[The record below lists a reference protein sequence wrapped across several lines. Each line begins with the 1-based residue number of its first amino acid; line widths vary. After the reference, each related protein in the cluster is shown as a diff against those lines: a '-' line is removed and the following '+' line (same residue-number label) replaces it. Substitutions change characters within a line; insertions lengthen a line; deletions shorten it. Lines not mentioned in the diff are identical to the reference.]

1 MPMALRPNGTATI
14 SFGLVSI
21 PVNLFSASESKAA
34 ISFNM
39 LHDEDNARV
48 KQQLV
53 CSKDGEVVERDH
65 IVKGYEFE
73 KGQYVVFTPAELK
86 ALEEQTNQVME
97 IMEFVPLAKIDP
109 VYFDKGYYLSPGKG
123 GDKAYGLLAKAMT
136 ETGRCGLAK
145 YAARGKQYLVV
156 VRPVTG
162 HEGGLMMQQL
172 NYADEVRS
180 FADVG
185 VPEVAVKDAELK
197 LAIMLTD
204 QIATDEF
211 HPENYKDEVKER
223 VEGLIRRKIDGQ
235 EISASAPE
243 APKNQV
249 IDLMEALKAS
259 LAARGG
265 RKGASKADAARDAKP
280 ERKPAARADAG
291 EARPRALRA
300 VGNGKKASRA

>member
-1 MPMALRPNGTATI
+1 MAQRPTGTATI

-39 LHDEDNARV
+39 LHDEDHARV

-53 CSKDGEVVERDH
+53 CSKDGATVERDH
-65 IVKGYEFE
+65 VVKGYEFE
-73 KGQYVVFTPAELK
+73 KGQYVVFTPEELK
-86 ALEEQTNQVME
+86 ALEEQSNQIME
-97 IMEFVPLAKIDP
+97 ITEFVPLTKIDP
-109 VYFDKGYYLSPGKG
+109 VYFDKCYYLSPGKG
-123 GDKAYGLLAKAMT
+123 GDKAYRLLAKAMT

-172 NYADEVRS
+172 NFTDVEVPP
-180 FADVG
+180 G
-185 VPEVAVKDAELK
+185 EVKDAELK

-204 QIATDEF
+204 QIASDEF

-223 VEGLIRRKIDGQ
+223 VEGLIQKKIDGQ
-235 EISASAPE
+235 EISESTPE
-243 APKNQV
+243 TPKSQV

>member
-1 MPMALRPNGTATI
+1 MALRPNGSATI

-39 LHDEDNARV
+39 LHDEDHARV

-53 CSKDGEVVERDH
+53 CSKDGAIVERDH
-65 IVKGYEFE
+65 VVKGYEFE
-73 KGQYVVFTPAELK
+73 KGQYVVFTPEELK
-86 ALEEQTNQVME
+86 AIEEQSNQIME
-97 IMEFVPLAKIDP
+97 ITEFVPLAKIDP

-123 GDKAYGLLAKAMT
+123 GDKAYRLLAKAMT

-180 FADVG
+180 FTEVE
-185 VPEVAVKDAELK
+185 VPQAEVKDAELK

-204 QIATDEF
+204 QIASNEF

-223 VEGLIRRKIDGQ
+223 VEALIRRKIDGQ
-235 EISASAPE
+235 EISESKPE
-243 APKNQV
+243 APKTQV

-265 RKGASKADAARDAKP
+265 RRKEAASAPAKP
-280 ERKPAARADAG
+280 ERKPAV
-291 EARPRALRA
+291 RALREEPTQKA
-300 VGNGKKASRA
+300 RLRVVGNGKKNR

>member
-1 MPMALRPNGTATI
+1 MALKPTGSATI

-21 PVNLFSASESKAA
+21 PVNLHSASESKAA
-34 ISFNM
+34 LSFNM
-39 LHDEDNARV
+39 LHETDHARV
-48 KQQLV
+48 RQQLV
-53 CSKDGEVVERDH
+53 CTKDGEVVERDK

-86 ALEEQTNQVME
+86 ALDEQSNQVME
-97 IMEFVPLAKIDP
+97 ITEFVPLAKIDP

-123 GDKAYGLLAKAMT
+123 GDKAYRLLSRAMT
-136 ETGRCGLAK
+136 QTGRCGLAK

-172 NYADEVRS
+172 NYADEIRS
-180 FADVG
+180 FTDVEIPAG
-185 VPEVAVKDAELK
+185 EVNDAELK

-204 QIATDEF
+204 QIASDEF

-223 VEGLIRRKIDGQ
+223 VEGLIQKKIAGQ
-235 EISASAPE
+235 EISETE
-243 APKNQV
+243 APAPKTQV

-259 LAARGG
+259 LAARTG
-265 RKGASKADAARDAKP
+265 RKGAAKAAEMPQKP
-280 ERKPAARADAG
+280 ERKPATRADATRG
-291 EARPRALRA
+291 ETRTKLRA
-300 VGNGKKASRA
+300 VGNGKKASKG

>member
-1 MPMALRPNGTATI
+1 MGLRPNGTATI

-34 ISFNM
+34 ISFHM
-39 LHDEDNARV
+39 LHDEDHARV

-53 CSKDGEVVERDH
+53 CSKDGAIVERDH

-73 KGQYVVFTPAELK
+73 KGQYVVFTPEELK
-86 ALEEQTNQVME
+86 AIEEQSNQIME
-97 IMEFVPLAKIDP
+97 ITEFVPLAKIDP

-123 GDKAYGLLAKAMT
+123 GDKAYRLLAKAMT

-162 HEGGLMMQQL
+162 HESGLMMQQL
-172 NYADEVRS
+172 NYADEIRS
-180 FADVG
+180 FADVEI
-185 VPEVAVKDAELK
+185 PEGDVKDAELK

-223 VEGLIRRKIDGQ
+223 VEALIRRKIDGQ
-235 EISASAPE
+235 EISEVKPE
-243 APKNQV
+243 APKTQV

-265 RKGASKADAARDAKP
+265 RRKEAASAPAKP
-280 ERKPAARADAG
+280 ERKPAVH
-291 EARPRALRA
+291 ALREEPA
-300 VGNGKKASRA
+300 QKARLRVVGNGKKSR

>member
-1 MPMALRPNGTATI
+1 MALRPNGTATI

-39 LHDEDNARV
+39 LHDEDHARV

-53 CSKDGEVVERDH
+53 CSKDGAVVERDH

-73 KGQYVVFTPAELK
+73 KGQYVVFNPAELK
-86 ALEEQTNQVME
+86 ALEEQANQVME
-97 IMEFVPLAKIDP
+97 IIEFVPLAKIDP

-180 FADVG
+180 FAEVG

-235 EISASAPE
+235 EISESAPE
-243 APKNQV
+243 APKSQV

-265 RKGASKADAARDAKP
+265 RKKEAAPAPAKP
-280 ERKPAARADAG
+280 DRKPAVRAAREEQA
-291 EARPRALRA
+291 EKPRLRA
-300 VGNGKKASRA
+300 VGNGKKGR

>member
-1 MPMALRPNGTATI
+1 MALRPNGSATI

-39 LHDEDNARV
+39 LHDTDHARV

-53 CSKDGEVVERDH
+53 CTKDGETVERDH

-73 KGQYVVFTPAELK
+73 KGQYVVFTPEELK
-86 ALEEQTNQVME
+86 ALEEQSNQVME
-97 IMEFVPLAKIDP
+97 ITEFVPLAKIDP

-123 GDKAYGLLAKAMT
+123 GDKAYRLLAKAMT

-172 NYADEVRS
+172 NYADEIRS
-180 FADVG
+180 FSDVEI
-185 VPEVAVKDAELK
+185 PEGEVKDAELK

-211 HPENYKDEVKER
+211 HPENYKDEVKGR
-223 VEGLIRRKIDGQ
+223 VEALIQRKIDGQ
-235 EISASAPE
+235 EISEVKPE
-243 APKNQV
+243 APKTQV

-265 RKGASKADAARDAKP
+265 RRKEAASAPVEP
-280 ERKPAARADAG
+280 ERKPAVRATREEPVQKAK
-291 EARPRALRA
+291 LRV
-300 VGNGKKASRA
+300 VGNGRKGR

>member
-1 MPMALRPNGTATI
+1 MALRPNGSATI

-39 LHDEDNARV
+39 LHDTDHARV

-53 CSKDGEVVERDH
+53 CTKDGETVERDH

-73 KGQYVVFTPAELK
+73 KGQYVVFTPEELK
-86 ALEEQTNQVME
+86 ALEEQSNQVME
-97 IMEFVPLAKIDP
+97 ITEFVPLAKIDP

-123 GDKAYGLLAKAMT
+123 GDKAYRLLAKAMT

-172 NYADEVRS
+172 NYADEIRS
-180 FADVG
+180 FSDVEI
-185 VPEVAVKDAELK
+185 PEGEVKDAELK

-211 HPENYKDEVKER
+211 HPENYKDEVKGR
-223 VEGLIRRKIDGQ
+223 VEALIQRKIDGQ
-235 EISASAPE
+235 EISEVKPE
-243 APKNQV
+243 APKTQV

-265 RKGASKADAARDAKP
+265 RRKEAASAPVEP
-280 ERKPAARADAG
+280 ERKPAVRATR
-291 EARPRALRA
+291 EAPVQKAKLRV
-300 VGNGKKASRA
+300 VGNGRKGR

>member
-1 MPMALRPNGTATI
+1 MALRPNGTATI

-39 LHDEDNARV
+39 LHDEDHARV

-53 CSKDGEVVERDH
+53 CTKDGAIVERDH

-86 ALEEQTNQVME
+86 ALEEQANQVME
-97 IMEFVPLAKIDP
+97 IMEFVPLTKIDP

-223 VEGLIRRKIDGQ
+223 VEGLIRGKIDGQ
-235 EISASAPE
+235 EIAGSAPE
-243 APKNQV
+243 APKTKV

-265 RKGASKADAARDAKP
+265 RKGASKSEPSARDAKP

>member
-1 MPMALRPNGTATI
+1 MAQRPTGTATI

-34 ISFNM
+34 VSFNM
-39 LHDEDNARV
+39 LHDEDHARV

-53 CSKDGEVVERDH
+53 CSKDGATVERDH

-73 KGQYVVFTPAELK
+73 KGQYVVFTPEELK
-86 ALEEQTNQVME
+86 ALEEQSNQIME
-97 IMEFVPLAKIDP
+97 ITEFVPLAKIDP

-123 GDKAYGLLAKAMT
+123 GDKAYRLLAKAMT

-172 NYADEVRS
+172 NYADEIRS
-180 FADVG
+180 FADVE
-185 VPEVAVKDAELK
+185 VPDAEVKDAELK

-204 QIATDEF
+204 QIASDEF

-223 VEGLIRRKIDGQ
+223 VEALIKGKIDGQ
-235 EISASAPE
+235 EISEAKPE
-243 APKNQV
+243 APKTQV

-265 RKGASKADAARDAKP
+265 RRKEAAAPAPAKP
-280 ERKPAARADAG
+280 ERKPAVRAAREESA
-291 EARPRALRA
+291 EKPRLRA
-300 VGNGKKASRA
+300 VGNGKKGR

>member
-1 MPMALRPNGTATI
+1 MALRPNGTATI

-39 LHDEDNARV
+39 LHDEDHARV

-53 CSKDGEVVERDH
+53 CSKDGAVVERDH

-73 KGQYVVFTPAELK
+73 KGQYVVFNPAELK
-86 ALEEQTNQVME
+86 ALEEQANQVME

-180 FADVG
+180 FTDVE
-185 VPEVAVKDAELK
+185 VPRVDVKDAELK

-235 EISASAPE
+235 EISESAPE
-243 APKNQV
+243 APKSQV

-265 RKGASKADAARDAKP
+265 RKKEAAPAPAKP
-280 ERKPAARADAG
+280 DRKPAVRAAREEQA
-291 EARPRALRA
+291 EKPRLRA
-300 VGNGKKASRA
+300 VGNGKKGR

>member
-1 MPMALRPNGTATI
+1 MPQRPTGTATI

-39 LHDEDNARV
+39 LHDEDHARV

-53 CSKDGEVVERDH
+53 CSKDGAAVERDH

-73 KGQYVVFTPAELK
+73 KGQYVVFTPEELK
-86 ALEEQTNQVME
+86 ALEEQSNQIME
-97 IMEFVPLAKIDP
+97 ITEFVPLAKIDP

-123 GDKAYGLLAKAMT
+123 GDKAYRLLAKAMT

-172 NYADEVRS
+172 NYADEIRS
-180 FADVG
+180 FTDVE
-185 VPEVAVKDAELK
+185 VPETEVKDAELK

-204 QIATDEF
+204 QIASDEF
-211 HPENYKDEVKER
+211 HPENYKDEVKAR
-223 VEGLIRRKIDGQ
+223 VEALIKRKIDGQ
-235 EISASAPE
+235 EISESRPE
-243 APKNQV
+243 APKTQV

-265 RKGASKADAARDAKP
+265 RRKEAASAPAKP
-280 ERKPAARADAG
+280 ERKPAVRAQR
-291 EARPRALRA
+291 EEREERVTKLRA
-300 VGNGKKASRA
+300 VGNGRKKG

>member
-1 MPMALRPNGTATI
+1 MALRPNGSATI

-34 ISFNM
+34 ISFDM
-39 LHDEDNARV
+39 LHDTDHARV

-53 CSKDGEVVERDH
+53 CTKDGETVERDH

-73 KGQYVVFTPAELK
+73 KGQYVVFTPEELK
-86 ALEEQTNQVME
+86 ALEEQSNQVME
-97 IMEFVPLAKIDP
+97 ITEFVPLAKIDP

-123 GDKAYGLLAKAMT
+123 GDKAYRLLAKAMT

-180 FADVG
+180 FGDVEI
-185 VPEVAVKDAELK
+185 PEGEVKDAELK

-204 QIATDEF
+204 QIASDEF
-211 HPENYKDEVKER
+211 HPENYKDEVKGR
-223 VEGLIRRKIDGQ
+223 VEALIQRKIDGQ
-235 EISASAPE
+235 EISEARPE
-243 APKNQV
+243 APKTQV

-265 RKGASKADAARDAKP
+265 RRKDAASAPAEP
-280 ERKPAARADAG
+280 ERKPAVRAAR
-291 EARPRALRA
+291 EETVEKSKLRV
-300 VGNGKKASRA
+300 VGRKSR

>member
-1 MPMALRPNGTATI
+1 MAQRPTGTATI

-53 CSKDGEVVERDH
+53 CSRDGAIVERDH

-73 KGQYVVFTPAELK
+73 KGQYVVFTPEELK
-86 ALEEQTNQVME
+86 ALEEQSNQIME
-97 IMEFVPLAKIDP
+97 ITEFVPLAKIDP

-123 GDKAYGLLAKAMT
+123 GDKAYRLLAKAMT

-172 NYADEVRS
+172 NYADEIRP
-180 FADVG
+180 FADVE
-185 VPEVAVKDAELK
+185 VPEAEVKDAELK

-223 VEGLIRRKIDGQ
+223 VEGLIQRKIAGQ
-235 EISASAPE
+235 EISESKPE
-243 APKNQV
+243 APRTQV

-265 RKGASKADAARDAKP
+265 RGGRQKQAASAPSKA
-280 ERKPAARADAG
+280 ERKPAVRAAREEQA
-291 EARPRALRA
+291 EKPRLRA
-300 VGNGKKASRA
+300 VGNGKKNR

>member
-1 MPMALRPNGTATI
+1 MAQRPTGTATI

-39 LHDEDNARV
+39 LHDEDHARV

-53 CSKDGEVVERDH
+53 CSKDGATVERDH

-73 KGQYVVFTPAELK
+73 KGQYVVFTPEELK
-86 ALEEQTNQVME
+86 ALEEQSNQIME
-97 IMEFVPLAKIDP
+97 ITEFVPLAKIDP

-123 GDKAYGLLAKAMT
+123 GDKAYRLLAKAMT

-172 NYADEVRS
+172 NYADEIRS
-180 FADVG
+180 FTEVEVPDV
-185 VPEVAVKDAELK
+185 EVKDAELK

-204 QIATDEF
+204 QIASDEF

-223 VEGLIRRKIDGQ
+223 VEGLIQKKIAGQ
-235 EISASAPE
+235 EISESKPE
-243 APKNQV
+243 APKRQV

-265 RKGASKADAARDAKP
+265 RRKEAASTPAKP
-280 ERKPAARADAG
+280 ERKPAVRAAREETG
-291 EARPRALRA
+291 EKPRLRA
-300 VGNGKKASRA
+300 VGNGKKSR

>member
-1 MPMALRPNGTATI
+1 MALKPTGSATI

-21 PVNLFSASESKAA
+21 PVNLHSASESKAA

-39 LHDEDNARV
+39 LHDEDHARV
-48 KQQLV
+48 KQQLI
-53 CSKDGEVVERDH
+53 CSKDGATVERDH

-73 KGQYVVFTPAELK
+73 KGQYVVFTPEELK
-86 ALEEQTNQVME
+86 ALEEQSNQIME
-97 IMEFVPLAKIDP
+97 ITEFVPLAKIDP

-123 GDKAYGLLAKAMT
+123 GDKAYRLLAKAMT

-180 FADVG
+180 FTDVE
-185 VPEVAVKDAELK
+185 VPDAEVKDAELK

-204 QIATDEF
+204 QIASDEF

-223 VEGLIRRKIDGQ
+223 VEALIKRKIDGQ
-235 EISASAPE
+235 EISEAKPE
-243 APKNQV
+243 APKTQV

-265 RKGASKADAARDAKP
+265 RGGRQKEAASAPSKP
-280 ERKPAARADAG
+280 ERKPA
-291 EARPRALRA
+291 
-300 VGNGKKASRA
+300 

>member
-1 MPMALRPNGTATI
+1 MAQRPTGTATI

-21 PVNLFSASESKAA
+21 PVDLFSASESKAA

-39 LHDEDNARV
+39 LHDEDHARV

-53 CSKDGEVVERDH
+53 CSKDGAIVERDH

-73 KGQYVVFTPAELK
+73 KGQYVVFTPEELK
-86 ALEEQTNQVME
+86 ALEEQSNQIME
-97 IMEFVPLAKIDP
+97 ITEFVPLAKIDP

-123 GDKAYGLLAKAMT
+123 GDKAYRLLAKAMT

-172 NYADEVRS
+172 NYADEIRS
-180 FADVG
+180 FTEVDVPPG
-185 VPEVAVKDAELK
+185 EVKDAELK

-223 VEGLIRRKIDGQ
+223 VEALIKRKIDGQ
-235 EISASAPE
+235 EISESKPE
-243 APKNQV
+243 APKTQV

-265 RKGASKADAARDAKP
+265 RRKEAASASTKP
-280 ERKPAARADAG
+280 ERKPAVRATREEPA
-291 EARPRALRA
+291 EKPRLRV
-300 VGNGKKASRA
+300 VGNGKKNR

>member
-1 MPMALRPNGTATI
+1 MAQRPTGAATI

-39 LHDEDNARV
+39 LHDEDHARV

-53 CSKDGEVVERDH
+53 CSKDGATVERDH
-65 IVKGYEFE
+65 VVKGYEFE
-73 KGQYVVFTPAELK
+73 KGQYVVFSPEELK
-86 ALEEQTNQVME
+86 ALEEQSNQIME
-97 IMEFVPLAKIDP
+97 ITEFVPLAKIDP

-123 GDKAYGLLAKAMT
+123 GEKAYRLLAKAMT

-145 YAARGKQYLVV
+145 YATRGKQYLVV

-162 HEGGLMMQQL
+162 HEGGLMKQL
-172 NYADEVRS
+172 NYADEIRS
-180 FADVG
+180 FTEVDVPPG
-185 VPEVAVKDAELK
+185 EVKDAELK

-223 VEGLIRRKIDGQ
+223 VEALIKRKIDGQ
-235 EISASAPE
+235 EISESKPE
-243 APKNQV
+243 APKTQV

-265 RKGASKADAARDAKP
+265 RRKEAASASTKP
-280 ERKPAARADAG
+280 ERKPAVRATREEPA
-291 EARPRALRA
+291 EKPRLRV
-300 VGNGKKASRA
+300 VGNGKKNR

>member
-1 MPMALRPNGTATI
+1 MAQRPTGTATI

-39 LHDEDNARV
+39 LHDEDHARV

-53 CSKDGEVVERDH
+53 CSKDGATVERDH
-65 IVKGYEFE
+65 VVKGYEFE
-73 KGQYVVFTPAELK
+73 KGQYVVFSPEELK
-86 ALEEQTNQVME
+86 ALEEQSNQIIE
-97 IMEFVPLAKIDP
+97 ITEFVPLAKIDP

-123 GDKAYGLLAKAMT
+123 GDKAYRLLAKAMT

-172 NYADEVRS
+172 NYTDVEVPP
-180 FADVG
+180 G
-185 VPEVAVKDAELK
+185 EVKDAELK

-204 QIATDEF
+204 QIASDEF

-223 VEGLIRRKIDGQ
+223 VEGLIQKKIAGQ
-235 EISASAPE
+235 EISESKPE
-243 APKNQV
+243 APRTQV

-265 RKGASKADAARDAKP
+265 RRKEAASAPAKP
-280 ERKPAARADAG
+280 ERKPAVRATREEPA
-291 EARPRALRA
+291 EKPRLRV
-300 VGNGKKASRA
+300 VGNGKKNR

>member
-1 MPMALRPNGTATI
+1 MALRPTGTATI

-39 LHDEDNARV
+39 LHDEDHARV

-73 KGQYVVFTPAELK
+73 KGQYVVFTPDELK
-86 ALEEQTNQVME
+86 ALEEQANQVME

-123 GDKAYGLLAKAMT
+123 GDKAYRLLAKAMT

-180 FADVG
+180 FADVE
-185 VPEVAVKDAELK
+185 VPEVDVKDAELK

-235 EISASAPE
+235 EISESSPRRRGRRSSTSWRPSRRASRRAAAE
-243 APKNQV
+243 R
-249 IDLMEALKAS
+249 AL
-259 LAARGG
+259 
-265 RKGASKADAARDAKP
+265 RKRAFCRDAKP

>member
-1 MPMALRPNGTATI
+1 MAIRPNGTATI

-39 LHDEDNARV
+39 LHDEDHARV

-53 CSKDGEVVERDH
+53 CTKDGETVERDH

-73 KGQYVVFTPAELK
+73 KGQYVVFTPEELK
-86 ALEEQTNQVME
+86 ALEEQSNQVME
-97 IMEFVPLAKIDP
+97 ITEFVPLAKIDP

-123 GDKAYGLLAKAMT
+123 GDKAYRLLAKAMT

-172 NYADEVRS
+172 NYADEIRS
-180 FADVG
+180 FSDVEI
-185 VPEVAVKDAELK
+185 PEGEVKDAELK

-223 VEGLIRRKIDGQ
+223 VEALIRRKIDGQ
-235 EISASAPE
+235 EISEAKPE
-243 APKNQV
+243 APKTQV

-265 RKGASKADAARDAKP
+265 RRKEAASAPAKP
-280 ERKPAARADAG
+280 ERKPAVH
-291 EARPRALRA
+291 ALREEPA
-300 VGNGKKASRA
+300 QKARLRVVGNGKKNR

>member
-1 MPMALRPNGTATI
+1 MAQRPTGTATI

-39 LHDEDNARV
+39 LHDEDHARV

-53 CSKDGEVVERDH
+53 CSRDGAIVERDH

-73 KGQYVVFTPAELK
+73 KGQYVVFTPEELK
-86 ALEEQTNQVME
+86 ALEEQSNQIME
-97 IMEFVPLAKIDP
+97 ITEFVPLAKIDP

-123 GDKAYGLLAKAMT
+123 GDKAYRLLAKAMT

-180 FADVG
+180 FADVE
-185 VPEVAVKDAELK
+185 VPEAEVKDAELK

-223 VEGLIRRKIDGQ
+223 VEGLIRKKIAGQ
-235 EISASAPE
+235 EISESKPE
-243 APKNQV
+243 APKTQV

-265 RKGASKADAARDAKP
+265 RGGRQKEAASAPAKA
-280 ERKPAARADAG
+280 ERKPAVRAAREEQA
-291 EARPRALRA
+291 EKPRLRA
-300 VGNGKKASRA
+300 VGNGKKNR

>member
-1 MPMALRPNGTATI
+1 MAQRPTGTATI

-39 LHDEDNARV
+39 LHDEDHARV

-53 CSKDGEVVERDH
+53 CSKDGATVERDH

-73 KGQYVVFTPAELK
+73 KGQYVVFTPEELK
-86 ALEEQTNQVME
+86 ALEEQSNQIME
-97 IMEFVPLAKIDP
+97 ITEFVPLAKIDP

-123 GDKAYGLLAKAMT
+123 GDKAYRLLAKAMT

-172 NYADEVRS
+172 NYADEIRS
-180 FADVG
+180 FADVE
-185 VPEVAVKDAELK
+185 VPDAEVKDAELK

-204 QIATDEF
+204 QIASDEF

-223 VEGLIRRKIDGQ
+223 VEGLIQKKISGQ
-235 EISASAPE
+235 EISESKPE
-243 APKNQV
+243 APKTQV

-265 RKGASKADAARDAKP
+265 RRKEAASASAKP
-280 ERKPAARADAG
+280 ERKPAVRAAREEQA
-291 EARPRALRA
+291 EKPRLRA
-300 VGNGKKASRA
+300 VGNGKKSR

>member
-1 MPMALRPNGTATI
+1 MAQRPTGTATI

-39 LHDEDNARV
+39 LHDEDHARV

-53 CSKDGEVVERDH
+53 CSKDGATVERDH

-73 KGQYVVFTPAELK
+73 KGQYVVFTPEELK
-86 ALEEQTNQVME
+86 ALEEQSNQIME
-97 IMEFVPLAKIDP
+97 ITEFVPLAKIDP

-123 GDKAYGLLAKAMT
+123 GDKAYRLLAKAMT

-172 NYADEVRS
+172 NYADEIRS
-180 FADVG
+180 FADVE
-185 VPEVAVKDAELK
+185 VPDAEVKDAELK

-204 QIATDEF
+204 QIASDEF

-223 VEGLIRRKIDGQ
+223 VENLIKRKIDGQ
-235 EISASAPE
+235 EISESKIE
-243 APKNQV
+243 APKTQV

-265 RKGASKADAARDAKP
+265 RGGRQKEAASAKA
-280 ERKPAARADAG
+280 ERKPAVRAAREESG
-291 EARPRALRA
+291 EKPRLRA
-300 VGNGKKASRA
+300 VGNGKKSR

>member
-1 MPMALRPNGTATI
+1 MALRPTGTATI

-21 PVNLFSASESKAA
+21 PVNLFSASELKAA

-39 LHDEDNARV
+39 LHDADHARV

-53 CSKDGEVVERDH
+53 CTKDGETVERDH

-73 KGQYVVFTPAELK
+73 KGQYVVFTPEELK
-86 ALEEQTNQVME
+86 ALEEQSNQVME
-97 IMEFVPLAKIDP
+97 ITEFVPLAKIDP

-123 GDKAYGLLAKAMT
+123 GDKAYRLLAKAMT

-172 NYADEVRS
+172 NYADEIRS
-180 FADVG
+180 FSDVE
-185 VPEVAVKDAELK
+185 VPEGEVKDAELK

-223 VEGLIRRKIDGQ
+223 VEALIQRKIDGQ
-235 EISASAPE
+235 EISEPAPE
-243 APKNQV
+243 APKTKV

-265 RKGASKADAARDAKP
+265 RRKEAASAPAEP
-280 ERKPAARADAG
+280 ERKPAVRAVREEPTQKAR
-291 EARPRALRA
+291 LRV
-300 VGNGKKASRA
+300 VGNGKKNR

>member
-1 MPMALRPNGTATI
+1 MAQRPTGTATI

-21 PVNLFSASESKAA
+21 PVNLYSASESKAA

-39 LHDEDNARV
+39 LHDEDHARV

-53 CSKDGEVVERDH
+53 CSKDGATVERDH

-73 KGQYVVFTPAELK
+73 KGQYVVFTPEELK
-86 ALEEQTNQVME
+86 ALEEQSNQIME
-97 IMEFVPLAKIDP
+97 ITEFVPLAKIDP

-123 GDKAYGLLAKAMT
+123 GDKAYRLLAKAMT

-172 NYADEVRS
+172 NYADEIRS
-180 FADVG
+180 FADVE
-185 VPEVAVKDAELK
+185 VPDAEVKDAELK

-204 QIATDEF
+204 QIASDEF

-223 VEGLIRRKIDGQ
+223 VEALIKRKIDGQ
-235 EISASAPE
+235 EISEAKPE
-243 APKNQV
+243 APKTQV

-265 RKGASKADAARDAKP
+265 RGGRQKEAASAPAKP
-280 ERKPAARADAG
+280 ERKPAVRAAREEQA
-291 EARPRALRA
+291 EKPRLRA
-300 VGNGKKASRA
+300 VGNGKKGR

>member
-1 MPMALRPNGTATI
+1 MALRPNGTATI

-39 LHDEDNARV
+39 LHDEDHARV

-53 CSKDGEVVERDH
+53 CSKDGAVVERDH

-73 KGQYVVFTPAELK
+73 KGQYVVFNPAELK
-86 ALEEQTNQVME
+86 ALEEQANQVME
-97 IMEFVPLAKIDP
+97 IIEFVPLAKIDP

-180 FADVG
+180 FTDVE
-185 VPEVAVKDAELK
+185 VPKVDVKDAELK

-211 HPENYKDEVKER
+211 HPENYKDEVKVR
-223 VEGLIRRKIDGQ
+223 VEGLIQKKIAGQ
-235 EISASAPE
+235 EISESE
-243 APKNQV
+243 APAPKTQV

-259 LAARGG
+259 LAARTG
-265 RKGASKADAARDAKP
+265 RKGAARAADVPEKP
-280 ERKPAARADAG
+280 ERKPATRADATRG
-291 EARPRALRA
+291 ETRTKLRA
-300 VGNGKKASRA
+300 VGNGKKAVKG

>member
-1 MPMALRPNGTATI
+1 MALRPNGTATI

-39 LHDEDNARV
+39 LHDEDHARV

-65 IVKGYEFE
+65 VIKGYEFE

-86 ALEEQTNQVME
+86 ALEEQANQVME
-97 IMEFVPLAKIDP
+97 IMEFVPLAKVDP

-145 YAARGKQYLVV
+145 YAARG
-156 VRPVTG
+156 
-162 HEGGLMMQQL
+162 
-172 NYADEVRS
+172 
-180 FADVG
+180 
-185 VPEVAVKDAELK
+185 
-197 LAIMLTD
+197 
-204 QIATDEF
+204 
-211 HPENYKDEVKER
+211 
-223 VEGLIRRKIDGQ
+223 
-235 EISASAPE
+235 
-243 APKNQV
+243 
-249 IDLMEALKAS
+249 
-259 LAARGG
+259 G
-265 RKGASKADAARDAKP
+265 RKGVSKEEPSARDAKP

-291 EARPRALRA
+291 EKRGPGPSVPSRTGRRRLGPEGPDDAACEGLRRARRRRDA
-300 VGNGKKASRA
+300 GGFSRARDGVGGMDGPRGLPRPSLWLP

>member
-1 MPMALRPNGTATI
+1 MAQRPTGTATI

-53 CSKDGEVVERDH
+53 CSRDGAIVERDH

-73 KGQYVVFTPAELK
+73 KGQYVVFTPDELK
-86 ALEEQTNQVME
+86 ALEEQSNQIME
-97 IMEFVPLAKIDP
+97 ITEFVPLAKIDP

-123 GDKAYGLLAKAMT
+123 GDKAYRLLAKAMT

-172 NYADEVRS
+172 NYADEIRP
-180 FADVG
+180 FADVE
-185 VPEVAVKDAELK
+185 VPEAEVKDAELK

-223 VEGLIRRKIDGQ
+223 VEGLIQRKIAGQ
-235 EISASAPE
+235 EISESKPE
-243 APKNQV
+243 APRTQV

-265 RKGASKADAARDAKP
+265 RGGRQKQAASAPSKA
-280 ERKPAARADAG
+280 ERKPAVRAAREEQA
-291 EARPRALRA
+291 EKPRLRA
-300 VGNGKKASRA
+300 VGNGKKNR